1 MSIFS
6 DVMGGLFGGGGDAA
20 KDQLKANK
28 ESQTYTKEQAAQ
40 ARNDAIGLYNA
51 SSYPLK
57 DGYQAALDAVG
68 GTTRQQI
75 DTTARGNYYG
85 QEALLAGMPQFQNA
99 ILGLPV
105 DNSKLQPRI
114 LHPEA
119 NLGWMW
125 NSDVG
130 QRTGGHKP
138 WEGLTDNDKLAL
150 KTMHEA
156 GLSNQQIGDLAK
168 WGMGVPT
175 QKPLTETSGAAAQA
189 KALFDAG
196 LLSGKQYKQIQ
207 QQMQKKAGG

>member
-1 MSIFS
+1 
-6 DVMGGLFGGGGDAA
+6 MGFNIGDIGKALFGDPQAGSNAQQ
-20 KDQLKANK
+20 KSNK
-28 ESQTYTKEQAAQ
+28 QSQAYTKEMADQ
-40 ARNDAIGLYNA
+40 ARNDAISLYNA
-51 SSYPLK
+51 SSAPLR

-99 ILGLPV
+99 ILGMPV

-119 NLGWMW
+119 NLKWMW
-125 NSDVG
+125 NSNVG
-130 QRTGGHKP
+130 QRTGGHTP
-138 WEGLTDNDKLAL
+138 IEGLTDNDRLAL
-150 KTMHEA
+150 QTMHEA

-175 QKPLTETSGAAAQA
+175 AKPAGTTSAGTAASA

-196 LLSGKQYKQIQ
+196 LLSGEAYKRIQKQI
-207 QQMQKKAGG
+207 GGN